1 MTDYITAI
9 VAVAV
14 VAFAVVSKRLSR
26 SALTGTMV
34 FTAVGLLIG
43 PEGLDLLPFSGPLGR
58 SEIITFVLTATL
70 VVVLFTDASAVN
82 ASKWREEILP
92 ARLLGIG
99 LPLAIVFGWIV
110 AYFLFDLEF
119 WEAAVLGTMLAP
131 TDAALGKAVVSNPR
145 VPVRIRQALNVESG
159 LNDGIALPFFLVFVE
174 TAQAVES
181 SLDASQLVTE
191 VVKQLGIAAVVGAV
205 VGSVGARVIRWG
217 RTSGNAND
225 YWLQI
230 GLLALAAVAYTVA
243 TPLGGSGFIAAWVA
257 GLAFG
262 RASRS
267 FAAKTEDLD
276 ELSVFAETTGDLLT
290 MMSFLIFGIFLG
302 PVLAALTWQM
312 AVYGVLSLAVVRLA
326 AVTLAVIR
334 NRMRWPTVLYI
345 GWFGPR
351 GLATIIL
358 TIEIVDESS
367 LDHSSTIAGAALF
380 TVGLSVL
387 LHGLTAWW
395 GSNRYADY
403 VESHP
408 DTDTLA
414 EQDASGFD
422 VRVPLRSQHRSAPR

>member
-1 MTDYITAI
+1 MTEYAPAF

-14 VAFAVVSKRLSR
+14 VAFAAVSKRLGR
-26 SALTGTMV
+26 SALTGTML
-34 FTAVGLLIG
+34 FTAIGLAIG
-43 PEGLDLLPFSGPLGR
+43 PQGLDLLPLTGLLGQN
-58 SEIITFVLTATL
+58 EVINLVLTATL

-82 ASKWREEILP
+82 ASKWSEEILP

-99 LPLAIVFGWIV
+99 LPLAILFGWGV
-110 AYFLFDLEF
+110 AYVLFDLEF

-181 SLDASQLVTE
+181 SLDVSQLVTE
-191 VVKQLGIAAVVGAV
+191 VVRQLGVAIVVGAII
-205 VGSVGARVIRWG
+205 GFGGARIIRWG
-217 RTSGNAND
+217 RTSGNAIG

-230 GLLALAAVAYTVA
+230 GLLGLAAAAYTVA

-262 RASRS
+262 RASRA
-267 FAAKTEDLD
+267 FAAKPEDLD
-276 ELSVFAETTGDLLT
+276 ELSVYAESTGDLLT

-302 PVLAALTWQM
+302 PVLAALTWQIV
-312 AVYGVLSLAVVRLA
+312 VYGVVSLAVVRLA
-326 AVTLAVIR
+326 AVALAVIR
-334 NRMRWPTVLYI
+334 NGMQWPTVLYL

-358 TIEIVDESS
+358 TIEIIDESA
-367 LDHSSTIAGAALF
+367 LDNASTIAGAALF
-380 TVGLSVL
+380 TVALSVL

-395 GSNRYADY
+395 GSNRYADW

-414 EQDASGFD
+414 EQATSTYE
-422 VRVPLRSQHRSAPR
+422 VRVPLRSQHRSL